1 MLASDSRQT
10 GALAVVT
17 SVEAGSSVQTVSLT
31 SFTPLRVANTVD
43 SHRPSEVAV
52 ALVS

>member
-10 GALAVVT
+10 GALAVVA
-17 SVEAGSSVQTVSLT
+17 SVEAGSSVQTVSLPG
-31 SFTPLRVANTVD
+31 FTPLRVANTVD